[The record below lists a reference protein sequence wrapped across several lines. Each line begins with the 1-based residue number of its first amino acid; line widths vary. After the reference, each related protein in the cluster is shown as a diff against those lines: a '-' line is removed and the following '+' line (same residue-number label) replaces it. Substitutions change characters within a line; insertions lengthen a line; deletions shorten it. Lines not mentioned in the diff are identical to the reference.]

1 MKLKNKNNNI
11 NATKDKIKDMLK
23 TVKQINST
31 YKQELTNNKVSENLL
46 KEVTDM
52 LNNLEIMLQ
61 DEKIND
67 GINLVQKSTLL
78 KNKKKIQLIVPNILP
93 PIQ

>member
-1 MKLKNKNNNI
+1 MKLKNNNI

-46 KEVTDM
+46 KEATDI
-52 LNNLEIMLQ
+52 LNKLEIMLQ

-67 GINLVQKSTLL
+67 GINLVQNSTLL
-78 KNKKKIQLIVPNILP
+78 KNKKNIQLIVPNILP